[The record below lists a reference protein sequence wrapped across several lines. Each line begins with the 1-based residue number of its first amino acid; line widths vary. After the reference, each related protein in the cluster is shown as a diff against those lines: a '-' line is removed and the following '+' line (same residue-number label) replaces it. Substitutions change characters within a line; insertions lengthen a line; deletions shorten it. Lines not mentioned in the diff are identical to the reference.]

1 MVRSTRQQVRCLLG
15 IHEKTTDSFGVTGAP
30 VQQHP
35 VAGQEVLQAVPDWES
50 QPPDVDGVHQAEA
63 LELVRAQVP
72 VEHLEENTSLFRSEQ
87 CPTLAAGP
95 SG

>member
-1 MVRSTRQQVRCLLG
+1 MVQQWGGVSRNCE
-15 IHEKTTDSFGVTGAP
+15 INRTTDSSGVAGAP

-35 VAGQEVLQAVPDWES
+35 VAVQEVLQAVPDWES

-72 VEHLEENTSLFRSEQ
+72 VEHLEENTSPFRSEQ
-87 CPTLAAGP
+87 RPSGTTGP